1 MKSVVVKV
9 VFDRKKVATKKAA
22 KVRKEGSVQIE
33 VYYNRQRKWL
43 TTGVRVHSDE
53 WKGISPYYICNRLD
67 AASLNAVIAKKVQE
81 VWDCV
86 SKLGDSFSLEK
97 LELDKNEEGLTF
109 LEFID
114 QRIDERRMAESTRR
128 QHRVLYDMLVDYGKI
143 VRFEDLTSVNIVK
156 FNDWVMRRKNKNGDP
171 ITQTSIYSIHKRL
184 KVYVKDAMIR
194 GYLEKNPYF
203 GVNIARGKSK
213 ERLFLTDD
221 EMERL
226 RTSDMPT
233 QSLERVRD
241 MAVFQM
247 FTGLSFAD
255 LAKFDFRKA
264 EKKDGHWLIRDAR
277 QKTGEPF
284 MLVLLSPAVEI
295 LEKYKFVMPK
305 MSMQQ
310 YNMRLKMVVDA
321 AKIDKQLSS
330 HCLRHT
336 FAMYALNHGL
346 SMEVVGRILGHTKLA
361 TTQIYAKMLSS
372 TVEDAMIGLEKSLLP
387 SQAAG
392 KEININEK

>member
-1 MKSVVVKV
+1 MNKQVKIKV
-9 VFDRKKVATKKAA
+9 IFDRKKVSTRKNAA
-22 KVRKEGSVQIE
+22 HRNEGSVQIE
-33 VYYNRQRKWL
+33 LYYNARRKWIG
-43 TTGVRVHSDE
+43 TDVRCYKDE
-53 WKGISPYYICNRLD
+53 WAGTPPNYIIGRVD
-67 AASLNAVIAKKVQE
+67 AAYANKRIAGILQQVYE
-81 VWDCV
+81 VC
-86 SKLGDSFSLEK
+86 SRLGNDIDLSTFSL
-97 LELDKNEEGLTF
+97 DDAAPDMTF
-109 LEFID
+109 LEFVEM
-114 QRIDERRMAESTRR
+114 RIAERRMAESTRK
-128 QHRVLYDMLVDYGKI
+128 QHKVLYDMLVDYGKI
-143 VRFEDLTSVNIVK
+143 VQFDDLTSVKIVK
-156 FNDWVMRRKNKNGDP
+156 FNDWVMKRKNKNGQP
-171 ITQTSIYSIHKRL
+171 ITQTSVYSIHKRL
-184 KVYVKDAMIR
+184 KVYVKDAMVR
-194 GYLEKNPYF
+194 GYVQKNPYF
-203 GVNIARGKSK
+203 GVNIARGKSR

-226 RTSDMPT
+226 RTAEMPT

-241 MAVFQM
+241 LAVFQM

-255 LAKFDFRKA
+255 LAKFNFKKA

-295 LEKYKFVMPK
+295 LEKYKFVLPK

-346 SMEVVGRILGHTKLA
+346 SMEVVARILGHNKLA
-361 TTQIYAKMLSS
+361 TTQIYAKMQSK
-372 TVEDAMIGLEKSLLP
+372 TVEAAMMQLEERLHHLHRR
-387 SQAAG
+387 G
-392 KEININEK
+392 RRN